1 MIKIVTILCMTP
13 LLICVAT
20 FQPIA
25 VQGPSVMDL
34 QEELSGMRNLIG
46 ELKAEV
52 KDLKEQLEKK
62 SPNET
67 VVKLTNLVGEHERV
81 KVCSHLP
88 HFSQFNGPFFVF
100 QFIYEKRAEWVYY
113 PFCPFFSPSPL
124 TQC

>member
-1 MIKIVTILCMTP
+1 MGPVVVYLFAQFDAILRRNRI
-13 LLICVAT
+13 LISVVT

-46 ELKAEV
+46 ELKTEV

-67 VVKLTNLVGEHERV
+67 VLKLTNLVGTH
-81 KVCSHLP
+81 
-88 HFSQFNGPFFVF
+88 
-100 QFIYEKRAEWVYY
+100 I
-113 PFCPFFSPSPL
+113 
-124 TQC
+124 